1 MARKLWQLTALGI
14 ACAALAACGSS
25 SGSSGSGGST
35 SSGSD
40 SSSTTGST
48 SGGKLA
54 VCSIITAEDAATV
67 VGSPAK
73 EEAPSGPE
81 LATKGV
87 CIYKKDTTEI
97 AVNLLQ
103 VRVYNGPQFY
113 GEKIFPDAE
122 TIKVKGA
129 DKAFLNVKTAGA
141 GAANYDLQFVKDG
154 QTGALNYTATQGA
167 DQTATT
173 SAMQSLADKLA
184 AAI

>member
-1 MARKLWQLTALGI
+1 MARKFWQLTALGI

-25 SGSSGSGGST
+25 SGSSGSK

-40 SSSTTGST
+40 SSSTTGSG
-48 SGGKLA
+48 SGGKVA
-54 VCSIITAEDAATV
+54 VCSIITADDAATV

-87 CIYKKDTTEI
+87 CIYKKDTTDI

-113 GEKIFPDAE
+113 GEKIFPNAK

-129 DKAFLNVKTAGA
+129 DKAFLNIKTADA

-167 DQTATT
+167 DQTSTS
-173 SAMQSLADKLA
+173 SAMQKLADKLA